1 MDDILDVNKQ
11 PACQINVAFKR
22 EKEKKPNYPEIL
34 FTCQK
39 GSQILGITWIYSGS
53 VFNLFLY
60 ILSLIYC
67 WLQIKCHHL
76 HVLGQQMQKKKAD
89 ILYVE
94 IEKWKRA
101 MGMAKKTL
109 VTFSKTSGVDVAH
122 L

>member
-1 MDDILDVNKQ
+1 MSS
-11 PACQINVAFKR
+11 PARLRTANAK
-22 EKEKKPNYPEIL
+22 
-34 FTCQK
+34 
-39 GSQILGITWIYSGS
+39 
-53 VFNLFLY
+53 
-60 ILSLIYC
+60 
-67 WLQIKCHHL
+67 
-76 HVLGQQMQKKKAD
+76 KKKAD